1 MAEQIGARIKEA
13 RLAAG
18 MTQKELAEAVD
29 GLSAQ
34 AISEAERGKRELTD
48 EQLKAI
54 AEVTGAE
61 SLLGE
66 ANEAPAEESDAV
78 VIDEKEILEL
88 INAAP
93 PEAKRAVLSVLKGD
107 DDPVS
112 AITGMLGGI
121 LGGKKKPS
129 AEASAVDDKELLELL
144 KAAAPEVK
152 EKVLSILKGVKG

>member
-1 MAEQIGARIKEA
+1 MAEEIGARIKEA

-29 GLSAQ
+29 GLSAK
-34 AISEAERGKRELTD
+34 AISEAERGQRELTD
-48 EQLKAI
+48 EQLEAI

-66 ANEAPAEESDAV
+66 EKEAPTDELEAL

-93 PEAKRAVLSVLKGD
+93 PEAKRAILSVLKGD
-107 DDPVS
+107 DDPVT
-112 AITGMLGGI
+112 AITGMLGGM

-129 AEASAVDDKELLELL
+129 AKEQVVDDNELLELL
-144 KAAAPEVK
+144 ISAAPEVK

>member
-18 MTQKELAEAVD
+18 MTQKELADAVD
-29 GLSAQ
+29 GLSAK
-34 AISEAERGKRELTD
+34 ALSEAERGQRELTD
-48 EQLKAI
+48 DQLEAI
-54 AEVTGAE
+54 ADATGAE

-66 ANEAPAEESDAV
+66 AKDAPAEDSAAIV
-78 VIDEKEILEL
+78 VDEKEILEL

-93 PEAKRAVLSVLKGD
+93 PAVKGAVLSVLKGD

-112 AITGMLGGI
+112 AVTGMLGGM
-121 LGGKKKPS
+121 LGGKKK
-129 AEASAVDDKELLELL
+129 ASAKAQDVDDKELLELL

-152 EKVLSILKGVKG
+152 EKVLSILKGGKD